1 MDEISKKILN
11 SIGIFFND
19 LNELNGQF
27 IPREQ
32 LISDLKYEELK
43 NLIPELKKHYSSS
56 FMTSLQ
62 KNANIHQKWPLLNL
76 VRQILNKFEFKMD
89 PIRKS
94 DGYTLDGIKKYKR
107 FFKIEK
113 KKNKNNIQNEIDDDI
128 TSNIDNNIIQTSES
142 INNIKKI
149 DLKLNNEA
157 LNNFEFNND
166 V

>member
-11 SIGIFFND
+11 SIGIFFN
-19 LNELNGQF
+19 ELNDLDGQF

-32 LISDLKYEELK
+32 FISDSKYEELK

-62 KNANIHQKWPLLNL
+62 KNANVYQRWPLLNL
-76 VRQILNKFEFKMD
+76 IRQILNTFGFKME

-107 FFKIEK
+107 FFQIVR
-113 KKNKNNIQNEIDDDI
+113 KKNKSKNKNIPDETVNETENDNDNESDD
-128 TSNIDNNIIQTSES
+128 
-142 INNIKKI
+142 NNIKKI
-149 DLKLNNEA
+149 DLKLNDEV
-157 LNNFEFNND
+157 FNNSISKND

>member
-11 SIGIFFND
+11 SIGIFFNELDD
-19 LNELNGQF
+19 LDGQF

-32 LISDLKYEELK
+32 FISDSKYEELK

-62 KNANIHQKWPLLNL
+62 KNANVYQRWPLLNL
-76 VRQILNKFEFKMD
+76 IRQILNTFGFKMD

-107 FFKIEK
+107 FFQIVR
-113 KKNKNNIQNEIDDDI
+113 KKNKSKNKNIPDETVNETENDNDNENESDD
-128 TSNIDNNIIQTSES
+128 
-142 INNIKKI
+142 NNIKKI
-149 DLKLNNEA
+149 DLKLNDEV
-157 LNNFEFNND
+157 FNNSISKND